1 MVTSDLFYD
10 AWRNVLRHYVW
21 GIQMV
26 EALMRRYGFGR
37 LRLQRRMRTMPG
49 ITLGWAWRQESE
61 ARELTMRQHYVA

>member
-37 LRLQRRMRTMPG
+37 LRLQRRMAPD
-49 ITLGWAWRQESE
+49 LGWALRQELE
-61 ARELTMRQHYVA
+61 ARELAMRQHYVDL